1 MKIAPFVTR
10 GFTLIELLMTL
21 VVAATLA
28 MVAVPTVQTF
38 LRNNELTAAST
49 ALLTAINTARS
60 EAMKSGRNAM
70 VVPVDNGT
78 DWSQGWVVFVD
89 NNRSQNYT
97 SGTDTLIAQQGP
109 VASYFTVS
117 GNGTATG
124 TSPYILFDPSGYAK
138 QKNNA
143 FGGLTLNVVRNDLAG
158 ADLLEQ
164 TRRII
169 IAQTGRARSCKPVSS
184 TDADCS
190 STATQ

>member
-1 MKIAPFVTR
+1 MKIAPLATR
-10 GFTLIELLMTL
+10 GFTLIELMITL

-28 MVAVPTVQTF
+28 MVAIPTVQTF

-49 ALLTAINTARS
+49 ALLTAINTARG

-109 VASYFTVS
+109 IASYFTVS
-117 GNGTATG
+117 GNGTAADAT
-124 TSPYILFDPSGYAK
+124 PYILFDPSGYAK

-143 FGGLTLNVVRNDLAG
+143 FGGLTLNVERNDLSG
-158 ADLLEQ
+158 ADLLNQ

-169 IAQTGRARSCKPVSS
+169 IAQTGRARSCKPASS
-184 TDADCS
+184 TDANCLS
-190 STATQ
+190 SATQ